1 MVQIISHPLIQHKLT
16 LMRDIETSTANFRR
30 LTKEVAMLLCY
41 EATVDLSLEVTEIET
56 PLAKMNA
63 YILQGKKLVFAPILR
78 AGTGLLEGMLE
89 LVPNACVAHIGL
101 FRDEETLEPHSY
113 FFKAPQNL
121 EQRRLI
127 VIDPMLATAG
137 SAIAAVDQL
146 KEKGAKDICFVCL
159 LASPEGVNRFENAH
173 KDVRVITAAIDERLN
188 EKGYIVPGLGD
199 AGDRI
204 YGTK

>member
-63 YILQGKKLVFAPILR
+63 HILQGKKLVFAPILR

>member
-1 MVQIISHPLIQHKLT
+1 MIHIVSHPLIQHKLT
-16 LMRDIETSTANFRR
+16 LMRQKETSTANFRR

-41 EATVDLSLEVTEIET
+41 EATRNLPLEWIDIET
-56 PLAKMNA
+56 PLAAMKA
-63 YILQGKKLVFAPILR
+63 PILKGQKLVFAPILR

-89 LVPNACVAHIGL
+89 LVPNARVAHIGL

-113 FFKAPQNL
+113 FFKAPTDL
-121 EQRRLI
+121 SQRHVI

-137 SAIAAVDQL
+137 SAIAAIDQL
-146 KEKGAKDICFVCL
+146 KKKGAHSLSFVCL
-159 LASPEGVNRFENAH
+159 LASPEGVSRLEKH
-173 KDVRVITAAIDERLN
+173 HHDVPIYTGAVDEKLN
-188 EKGYIVPGLGD
+188 KKGYILPGLGD